1 MATPL
6 VQWHNPREV
15 AVVAA
20 TMAGG
25 RTEWGTLP
33 YSQRALV
40 REPESPGQSALVCEP
55 RGMIRGSST
64 PRPKCHTS
72 GQVAVMAGTLP
83 AGSVPGVAA
92 MVNAALARERAAALV
107 AAVAARGHPGSCSR
121 CSPSHS
127 R

>member
-6 VQWHNPREV
+6 LQWHNPREV

-33 YSQRALV
+33 YNQRSPV
-40 REPESPGQSALVCEP
+40 RVAGAHEDMVH
-55 RGMIRGSST
+55 GSST
-64 PRPKCHTS
+64 PLPKCHTS

-83 AGSVPGVAA
+83 AGSVSGVAA

>member
-6 VQWHNPREV
+6 PQWHNPW
-15 AVVAA
+15 
-20 TMAGG
+20 GS
-25 RTEWGTLP
+25 EWGTLP

-40 REPESPGQSALVCEP
+40 REPESPGQSALGCEP
-55 RGMIRGSST
+55 RGMIGGSST